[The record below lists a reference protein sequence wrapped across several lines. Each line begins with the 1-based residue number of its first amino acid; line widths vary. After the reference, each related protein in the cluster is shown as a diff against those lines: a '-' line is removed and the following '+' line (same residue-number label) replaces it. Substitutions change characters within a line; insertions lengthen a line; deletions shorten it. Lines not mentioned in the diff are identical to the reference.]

1 MCQSVGYLLTT
12 LLLSC
17 PYLQSVVEHRVLSC
31 LNAGSQDQLMALH
44 GIGVKRAA
52 LILDQR
58 SEQPFGKVLHG
69 TCSHSMTSVSLSYN
83 PPQLA
88 DLHRVGLSSRAIKQL
103 AQRAALQDMHFNA

>member
-83 PPQLA
+83 PPTVGRLA
-88 DLHRVGLSSRAIKQL
+88 SSGPQ
-103 AQRAALQDMHFNA
+103 